1 MNLLEGKT
9 AIMTG
14 CAGGIGA
21 ACVVFGGAIVLK
33 LRRKE
38 EM

>member
-21 ACVVFGGAIVLK
+21 ACVRAAANEGAK
-33 LRRKE
+33 
-38 EM
+38 